1 MARFKSNS
9 LYLKD
14 NQKIVF
20 GNSDDSSLYFDG
32 IGLRLDTV
40 ISGVD
45 PTQAYHLA
53 TKNYVDTQ
61 LSTQDDHNELN
72 NIQGGDTNDYYHL
85 TSVQHTDLT
94 DGGDA
99 TIHHHDGRYYT
110 ETELDAGQ
118 LDNQYYTE
126 TELDTGQLDNRYYT
140 ETELNAGQL
149 DNRYYTETEVDAAF
163 VTFSGTIDHNT
174 IVNTHNLTT
183 DIDHDALNNFDPN
196 EHFTEASIDHG
207 NITGLGDDDHPQY
220 INDTEMTTISGDIV
234 SQMVTDHGALTGLV
248 DDDHVQYSLVN
259 GLRAFTATVSGV
271 TPTLDAHLATKGYVD
286 SVSVDKV
293 QSGRIGLSINDT
305 ERAVSFAT
313 FGDTNYVIS
322 VILSTTDDPASIY
335 SMTITNKTSAG
346 FTAVFSGDI
355 IASGYTLEWLVRHD

>member
-14 NQKIVF
+14 DQRIVF

-61 LSTQDDHNELN
+61 LSTQDDHNELS
-72 NIQGGDTNDYYHL
+72 NIQGGAANDYYHL
-85 TSVQHTDLT
+85 TLVQHTDLT
-94 DGGDA
+94 DGG
-99 TIHHHDGRYYT
+99 TTTLHNHD
-110 ETELDAGQ
+110 D
-118 LDNQYYTE
+118 
-126 TELDTGQLDNRYYT
+126 
-140 ETELNAGQL
+140 
-149 DNRYYTETEVDAAF
+149 RYYTETEVDAAF

-183 DIDHDALNNFDPN
+183 DIDH
-196 EHFTEASIDHG
+196 G
-207 NITGLGDDDHPQY
+207 NITGLGDDDH
-220 INDTEMTTISGDIV
+220 
-234 SQMVTDHGALTGLV
+234 
-248 DDDHVQYSLVN
+248 VQYSLIN

-305 ERAVSFAT
+305 DKDVSFTT
-313 FGDTNYVIS
+313 FGDTDYTIS
-322 VILSTTDDPASIY
+322 VILSTTDVTPSIY
-335 SMTITNKTSAG
+335 SIVITSKANDG

>member
-20 GNSDDSSLYFDG
+20 GTISGSNLYFYNSE
-32 IGLRLDTV
+32 LQLDTV

-183 DIDHDALNNFDPN
+183 DIDHDALNNFAAN

-207 NITGLGDDDHPQY
+207 NITGLG
-220 INDTEMTTISGDIV
+220 
-234 SQMVTDHGALTGLV
+234 

-293 QSGRIGLSINDT
+293 QSGRIGLSVNDT
-305 ERAVSFAT
+305 SKVVSFAT

-335 SMTITNKTSAG
+335 SMVITNKANDG

>member
-61 LSTQDDHNELN
+61 LGTQDDHNELN
-72 NIQGGDTNDYYHL
+72 NIQGGAANDYYHL
-85 TSVQHTDLT
+85 TSVQHADLT
-94 DGGDA
+94 DSGD
-99 TIHHHDGRYYT
+99 TTLHGHDHDGLT
-110 ETELDAGQ
+110 
-118 LDNQYYTE
+118 N
-126 TELDTGQLDNRYYT
+126 
-140 ETELNAGQL
+140 
-149 DNRYYTETEVDAAF
+149 F
-163 VTFSGTIDHNT
+163 VGNEHIDHTTVSILSGGILSGGGTINSNQT
-174 IVNTHNLTT
+174 ITLANA
-183 DIDHDALNNFDPN
+183 DIDHDALTNFATN

-207 NITGLGDDDHPQY
+207 SIAGLGDDDHPQY

-234 SQMVTDHGALTGLV
+234 SQLVTDHGALTGLA
-248 DDDHVQYSLVN
+248 DDDHTIYSLAD
-259 GLRAFTATVSGV
+259 GTRPFSSTVGGV
-271 TPTLDAHLATKGYVD
+271 IPTLDAHLATKGYVD

>member
-72 NIQGGDTNDYYHL
+72 NIQGGTTNDYYHL
-85 TSVQHTDLT
+85 TLVQHTDLT
-94 DGGDA
+94 SSG
-99 TIHHHDGRYYT
+99 TTTLHNH
-110 ETELDAGQ
+110 
-118 LDNQYYTE
+118 
-126 TELDTGQLDNRYYT
+126 DNRYYT
-140 ETELNAGQL
+140 ETELDAGQL

-163 VTFSGTIDHNT
+163 ITFSGTIDHNT

-183 DIDHDALNNFDPN
+183 DIDHDLLTNFAAD
-196 EHFTEASIDHG
+196 EHFTVASIDHG
-207 NITGLGDDDHPQY
+207 NITGLGDDDHTQY
-220 INDTEMTTISGDIV
+220 VPADGSRG
-234 SQMVTDHGALTGLV
+234 
-248 DDDHVQYSLVN
+248 
-259 GLRAFTATVSGV
+259 FTATVSGV
-271 TPTLDAHLATKGYVD
+271 DPTQDYHLTTKGYVD

-293 QSGRIGLSINDT
+293 QSDRIALSINDT
-305 ERAVSFAT
+305 DKDVT
-313 FGDTNYVIS
+313 FGTAFADTDYTIS
-322 VILSTTDDPASIY
+322 VILSTTDNVTPSIY
-335 SMTITNKTSAG
+335 SMVITNKATTG

-355 IASGYTLEWLVRHD
+355 IATGYTLEWLVRHD

>member
-45 PTQAYHLA
+45 PTQTYHLA

-61 LSTQDDHNELN
+61 LSTQDDHNELD
-72 NIQGGDTNDYYHL
+72 NIQGGTTNDYYHL
-85 TSVQHTDLT
+85 TLVQHTDLT
-94 DGGDA
+94 SSGTTTLHKHDDRYYTETELDA
-99 TIHHHDGRYYT
+99 GQLDNRYYT

-126 TELDTGQLDNRYYT
+126 TELD
-140 ETELNAGQL
+140 AGQL

-163 VTFSGTIDHNT
+163 ITFSGTIDHNT

-183 DIDHDALNNFDPN
+183 DIDHDLLTNFAAD
-196 EHFTEASIDHG
+196 EHFTVASIDHG
-207 NITGLGDDDHPQY
+207 NITGLGDDDHTQY
-220 INDTEMTTISGDIV
+220 VPADGSRG
-234 SQMVTDHGALTGLV
+234 
-248 DDDHVQYSLVN
+248 
-259 GLRAFTATVSGV
+259 FTATVSGV
-271 TPTLDAHLATKGYVD
+271 DPTQDYHLTTKGYVD

-293 QSGRIGLSINDT
+293 QSDRIALSINDT
-305 ERAVSFAT
+305 DKDVT
-313 FGDTNYVIS
+313 FGTAFADTDYTIS
-322 VILSTTDDPASIY
+322 VILSTTDNVTPSIY
-335 SMTITNKTSAG
+335 SMVITNKATTG

-355 IASGYTLEWLVRHD
+355 IASGYTLEWLARHD

>member
-45 PTQAYHLA
+45 PTQAYHLT
-53 TKNYVDTQ
+53 TKYYVDD
-61 LSTQDDHNELN
+61 LISTTISGIDDHNELN
-72 NIQGGDTNDYYHL
+72 NIQGGNIDDYYHL

-94 DGGDA
+94 DVGGVGDA
-99 TIHHHDGRYYT
+99 GSQHHHDG
-110 ETELDAGQ
+110 
-118 LDNQYYTE
+118 
-126 TELDTGQLDNRYYT
+126 
-140 ETELNAGQL
+140 
-149 DNRYYTETEVDAAF
+149 RYYTETEVDAAF

-174 IVNTHNLTT
+174 MLNTHNLTT
-183 DIDHDALNNFDPN
+183 DIDHDALTNFDIN

-207 NITGLGDDDHPQY
+207 NIAGLGDDDH
-220 INDTEMTTISGDIV
+220 I
-234 SQMVTDHGALTGLV
+234 
-248 DDDHVQYSLVN
+248 QYSLVN

>member
-14 NQKIVF
+14 DQRIIF

-45 PTQAYHLA
+45 PTQAYHLT
-53 TKNYVDTQ
+53 TKNYVDD
-61 LSTQDDHNELN
+61 LISTTISGIDDHNELN
-72 NIQGGDTNDYYHL
+72 NIQGGAIDDYYHL
-85 TSVQHTDLT
+85 TLVQHTDLT

-110 ETELDAGQ
+110 ETE
-118 LDNQYYTE
+118 
-126 TELDTGQLDNRYYT
+126 
-140 ETELNAGQL
+140 
-149 DNRYYTETEVDAAF
+149 VDAAF

-174 IVNTHNLTT
+174 IINTHNLTT
-183 DIDHDALNNFDPN
+183 DIDHDALTNFATD

-207 NITGLGDDDHPQY
+207 NITGLGDD
-220 INDTEMTTISGDIV
+220 G
-234 SQMVTDHGALTGLV
+234 
-248 DDDHVQYSLVN
+248 HVQYSLVN
-259 GLRAFTATVSGV
+259 GLRAFTATISGV

-293 QSGRIGLSINDT
+293 QSGRVTLSGSNTDKD
-305 ERAVSFAT
+305 VSFT
-313 FGDTNYVIS
+313 DFGDTDYTIS
-322 VILSTTDDPASIY
+322 VILSTTDNITPSIY
-335 SMTITNKTSAG
+335 SMVITNKANDG

-355 IASGYTLEWLVRHD
+355 IDNSYTLEWSVRHD

>member
-14 NQKIVF
+14 GQRIVF

-72 NIQGGDTNDYYHL
+72 NIQGGTTNDYYHL
-85 TSVQHTDLT
+85 TLVQHTDLT
-94 DGGDA
+94 SSG
-99 TIHHHDGRYYT
+99 TTTLHNH
-110 ETELDAGQ
+110 
-118 LDNQYYTE
+118 
-126 TELDTGQLDNRYYT
+126 DNRYYT
-140 ETELNAGQL
+140 ETELDAGQL

-183 DIDHDALNNFDPN
+183 DIDHDLLTNFASN

-207 NITGLGDDDHPQY
+207 NITGLGDDDHTQY
-220 INDTEMTTISGDIV
+220 VPADGSRG
-234 SQMVTDHGALTGLV
+234 
-248 DDDHVQYSLVN
+248 
-259 GLRAFTATVSGV
+259 FTATVSGV
-271 TPTLDAHLATKGYVD
+271 DPTQDYHLTTKGYVD

-293 QSGRIGLSINDT
+293 QSGRIGLSVNDT
-305 ERAVSFAT
+305 SKAVSFAT

-335 SMTITNKTSAG
+335 SMVITNKANDG